1 MTITEY
7 ATIAQRLRHLQA
19 QMHAGQRVPARLVL
33 VSKTR
38 PAADVRAAFAAGQRA
53 FGENYVQE
61 ALAKQAQLRDLAIE
75 WHLIGPLQSN
85 KCTEV
90 AEHFDWLQ
98 SLDRQK
104 LVPLLARA
112 RPTGRAPLNVLIQ
125 LNIDDEASK
134 SGCTLDQLWPLTDAV
149 LAESRLCLRGLMA
162 IPKPGASEPAFAEM
176 ARIFAQLQ
184 TYCLNQQGAAIDTL
198 SMGMSDDFAVA
209 LRHGAS
215 MIRVGSAVFG
225 SRV

>member
-1 MTITEY
+1 MTLTENPEL
-7 ATIAQRLRHLQA
+7 AMRLHQLGQRMALA
-19 QMHAGQRVPARLVL
+19 QRVPARLVL

-38 PAADVRAAFAAGQRA
+38 PAEDVRAAFAAGQRA

-61 ALAKQAQLRDLAIE
+61 ALAKQAQLRDLPIE

-85 KCTEV
+85 KCVEV
-90 AEHFDWLQ
+90 AENFAWLQ

-112 RPTGRAPLNVLIQ
+112 RPAHLPPLQVLMQ

-134 SGCTLDQLWPLTDAV
+134 SGCAVDAMLPLADAV
-149 LAESRLCLRGLMA
+149 LKEPRLCLRGLMA
-162 IPKPGASEPAFAEM
+162 IPKAGASEPAFVQM
-176 ARIFAQLQ
+176 AQLFSQ
-184 TYCLNQQGAAIDTL
+184 LQAYCAEKQGAQIDTL
-198 SMGMSDDFAVA
+198 SMGMSDDFERA
-209 LRHGAS
+209 LSLGAS

-225 SRV
+225 ARI